1 MAIDAHSAQLGP
13 YAVLFHVFRVDF
25 PSLMLGVS
33 VNQIVT
39 RMDKKRG
46 ALSTGYGF
54 VEFASPSH
62 VMEALKKMQGME
74 LDGHV
79 LELKFSKGL
88 RSSSNSK
95 QCSNAD

>member
-1 MAIDAHSAQLGP
+1 M
-13 YAVLFHVFRVDF
+13 V
-25 PSLMLGVS
+25 

-88 RSSSNSK
+88 CSLSSSEAMFKLSTVLQK
-95 QCSNAD
+95 LSGLPKRC